1 MNTHFFVHTN
11 FLAFVCWLYVVYVLT
26 AAAALGFFG
35 FLNVCENLCMLC
47 YADLLC
53 MFCYADLLCMFCMFL
68 RAVSALWNY
77 SDFLRQIRCIP

>member
-35 FLNVCENLCMLC
+35 FLNVCENLCM
-47 YADLLC
+47 
-53 MFCYADLLCMFCMFL
+53 FDLLCMFCMFL